1 MPKIMETK
9 DMDLADSNKKKLIG
23 ISSLTS
29 FSDSENDA
37 SNIKGNEIFVFK
49 IFALKLR
56 I

>member
-1 MPKIMETK
+1 MDTK
-9 DMDLADSNKKKLIG
+9 DTGLDDSNKKKLIG

-37 SNIKGNEIFVFK
+37 SNIKGNEIFLFK
-49 IFALKLR
+49 SFTLKLS